1 MDRELKCLRC
11 GAKMENI
18 GNEEIQLGHESFLL
32 GSLSNLLSGSINVDI
47 YKCPECD
54 KLEFFY
60 GEDN

>member
-1 MDRELKCLRC
+1 MDRDICCLRC

>member
-1 MDRELKCLRC
+1 MDRNINCLRC

>member
-11 GAKMENI
+11 GAEMENI

>member
-1 MDRELKCLRC
+1 
-11 GAKMENI
+11 MENI